1 MASDDASLRDL
12 STCISAGAASP
23 LLSQLSSAL
32 TVSPPLSLQEGGFIA
47 EGFSAELDSW
57 RALARR
63 DDSLLQRLQETY
75 AARSGVR
82 VKVKHSDSLGFF
94 VETAATTPLSERQGF
109 LPCQVLKSHLRYKT
123 SELTD
128 LDTRC
133 MQAAGKAR
141 QLERSL
147 FEQLKEAVAKEGL
160 LVSRCNAALSVLD
173 VNCGLQR
180 VCRLCGLVRPSVTQG
195 RALSHVIGRFGL
207 ATGGSAS
214 RGRGDAYD
222 APATGKDVH
231 P

>member
-1 MASDDASLRDL
+1 M
-12 STCISAGAASP
+12 
-23 LLSQLSSAL
+23 
-32 TVSPPLSLQEGGFIA
+32 
-47 EGFSAELDSW
+47 DSW

-133 MQAAGKAR
+133 MQAAGKAL

-147 FEQLKEAVAKEGL
+147 FEQLKEAVAQEGL

-195 RALSHVIGRFGL
+195 RALSHVIGRFGP
-207 ATGGSAS
+207 ATGGNAS